1 MNDRMKNFYM
11 NMAKQCANMSR
22 AVRLK
27 VGAVI
32 VKNHNIVSFS
42 WNGTPAGW
50 DNNCEHKIYMQ
61 PCEADSLTDE
71 EINIKWPFAE
81 QISKTS
87 DSLMPWRRYALKT
100 KPEVLHA
107 EMNALMKLAKC
118 SESGYGAAIFIT
130 HAPCMDCAKG
140 IFQAGIIEVYYHL
153 PYRCNDGIEF
163 LKKCQVT
170 VEQIQ

>member
-1 MNDRMKNFYM
+1 MNDRMRQFYM
-11 NMAKQCANMSR
+11 GMANQCAAMSR
-22 AVRLK
+22 AVRLQ

-50 DNNCEHKIYMQ
+50 DNNCEDRVYADLTDLNNLNMDQIKSQWPY
-61 PCEADSLTDE
+61 EDSLG
-71 EINIKWPFAE
+71 
-81 QISKTS
+81 
-87 DSLMPWRRYALKT
+87 RYALKT

-118 SESGYGAAIFIT
+118 SESGQGASIFIT

-140 IFQAGIIEVYYHL
+140 IFQAGIRDVYYQNE
-153 PYRCNDGIEF
+153 YRCSAGTDF
-163 LKKCQVT
+163 LKRCQLNV
-170 VEQIQ
+170 QKL